1 MFLDRFAAILAVAML
16 ALTMT
21 ITAPVDAA
29 GPSPDQTD
37 GQASDTSASDT
48 SDGASVGKKD
58 EVADKQAEG
67 PAQTDAKKE
76 KKTPEQRMQSRF
88 PQPARVGDL
97 IGLPV
102 LDDDDVTLGRVRDV
116 VRTRDGKVVLVVDYS
131 PWFGWFGW
139 RTRPVAVPI
148 ETVAILA
155 RQIAAVDMP
164 PKEFA
169 AAPTWSLGDS
179 KPIGKDEKIRI
190 AVTRR

>member
-1 MFLDRFAAILAVAML
+1 MFLDRFAAIIAVAML

-21 ITAPVDAA
+21 MTAPVDAA

-48 SDGASVGKKD
+48 GASDKGDEASVG
-58 EVADKQAEG
+58 
-67 PAQTDAKKE
+67 KKE
-76 KKTPEQRMQSRF
+76 KKTPAQKMQSRF

-116 VRTRDGKVVLVVDYS
+116 VRTREGKVVLVVDYH
-131 PWFGWFGW
+131 PWFGWLGW

-155 RQIAAVDMP
+155 RQIAALDMP
-164 PKEFA
+164 PGEFA

-179 KPIGKDEKIRI
+179 QPIGKDEKIRI